1 MFTRKAVGYFFLA
14 SILLLLAVVLEDW
27 QIAILVLPL
36 ASLFFLTNV
45 FGLPE
50 NVSLRL
56 DQRIIPA
63 ETFGDEEVRVVAEV
77 QNRGEAILGSVEI
90 EENLPTELVPDKGA
104 SHTFISIPAEKSVD
118 ITMQFKGLP
127 RGRYPIGPLRVIVRD
142 SFGLYLSE
150 HRLELEILAVMPMP
164 DKIRGT
170 DLRPRHVGPW
180 AGIIPSRV
188 SGVGTEFFSLRQY
201 VPGDD
206 LKRVN
211 WKATAHN
218 NHLIVN
224 EMESERVTDVLIVL
238 DTDVT
243 FYEPSERELF
253 EEGVRA
259 AASMTS
265 LLLHQGNRVGL
276 FLQGEERGIVSPGF
290 GKRQEK
296 RILYKLAAA
305 KPGGSIIPT
314 GYVMN
319 LLARS
324 LLPARA
330 VIVIISPLLDSS
342 ITGGIRH
349 LVAAGY
355 SVIALAPTAVSPET
369 YSSEAERVAF
379 GISSLEHQNVLL
391 AVEKVCTLIQWSAG
405 VQLSKRLKEARRTR
419 RPIRA

>member
-1 MFTRKAVGYFFLA
+1 LFTRKAVGYFILA

-77 QNRGEAILGSVEI
+77 QNRGEAMLWSVEI
-90 EENLPTELVPDKGA
+90 EENIPTELVPEKGA
-104 SHTFISIPAEKSVD
+104 THAFVSIPAEKSVD
-118 ITMQFKGLP
+118 ITMKFNGLP
-127 RGRYPIGPLRVIVRD
+127 RGRYIIGPLRVIVRD

-150 HRLELEILAVMPMP
+150 HRLEREILAVMPLP
-164 DKIRGT
+164 EKIRGT

-180 AGIIPSRV
+180 AGTIPSRV

-276 FLQGEERGIVSPGF
+276 FLQERKEELFPLDSERGR
-290 GKRQEK
+290 KREFCTNSQQQSLE
-296 RILYKLAAA
+296 
-305 KPGGSIIPT
+305 
-314 GYVMN
+314 
-319 LLARS
+319 ARS
-324 LLPARA
+324 FP
-330 VIVIISPLLDSS
+330 
-342 ITGGIRH
+342 
-349 LVAAGY
+349 
-355 SVIALAPTAVSPET
+355 
-369 YSSEAERVAF
+369 RVT
-379 GISSLEHQNVLL
+379 S
-391 AVEKVCTLIQWSAG
+391 
-405 VQLSKRLKEARRTR
+405 
-419 RPIRA
+419 